1 MELAL
6 YNSQET
12 LIVAQHLKQLED
24 MKMRH
29 EQVIKY
35 ADTFLKLSE
44 DETVALMHIEQWCLH
59 KDLEESLEVAETLKV
74 LEEIVSADQ

>member
-35 ADTFLKLSE
+35 AETFLKLSE
-44 DETVALMHIEQWCLH
+44 DETVALMHIE
-59 KDLEESLEVAETLKV
+59 
-74 LEEIVSADQ
+74 